1 MRAWSATNSSP
12 AATAEAPQPAQHG
25 ALSLNTAPSR
35 ADRSTR
41 PPRPPRSLSESPGR
55 THSPQGPRARPPRPE
70 RRPEHPGRP
79 DCPSRPGQV
88 THPLC
93 ASLHPGRALF
103 EKLYRMRPSFAF
115 IDDEVRAY
123 TICTCQARAM
133 PVPCP
138 HHART
143 MPAPGPRVHERARL
157 CVPHLLVQLAGRGWQ
172 AAAAVRRDHCVAG
185 PGVRDQCALV
195 ARVVSASR
203 RLFSLY
209 FN

>member
-1 MRAWSATNSSP
+1 ML
-12 AATAEAPQPAQHG
+12 E
-25 ALSLNTAPSR
+25 PS
-35 ADRSTR
+35 DIEEILETLVSD
-41 PPRPPRSLSESPGR
+41 
-55 THSPQGPRARPPRPE
+55 ARLE
-70 RRPEHPGRP
+70 CDKQLTG
-79 DCPSRPGQV
+79 SGG
-88 THPLC
+88 
-93 ASLHPGRALF
+93 GRALF

-172 AAAAVRRDHCVAG
+172 AAAAVPRDHCVAG

-195 ARVVSASR
+195 ARVVSDR
-203 RLFSLY
+203 
-209 FN
+209 